1 MPLIANAATLHRLI
15 ATLACA
21 AALSLSGCAAPD
33 ATGAAPS
40 AEVEVL
46 QQEVAT
52 LRRSDQISREA
63 NGALQKTLG
72 EREEEIAGLQADVA
86 FYERLVGATAQRR
99 GLSVHDLQLKPQAG
113 DVWHFTSTLTQN
125 LNRGAISEGTMT
137 LLIEGTQGGALRQLD
152 WAALR
157 QRPGADG
164 VPYSFKYFQQVDG
177 EVFLPKGFT
186 PARVVVRL
194 QPRGGARVEQG
205 YPWAD
210 AIGGPSPGA

>member
-1 MPLIANAATLHRLI
+1 MPLIPSAATLHRFI

-21 AALSLSGCAAPD
+21 GALAAAGCSATDAPD
-33 ATGAAPS
+33 AAPS
-40 AEVEVL
+40 SHVEGL
-46 QQEVAT
+46 KQQIAT
-52 LRRSDQISREA
+52 SRRSDQISREA
-63 NGALQKTLG
+63 NGALQKTLA

-113 DVWHFTSTLTQN
+113 DIWHFTSTLTQN
-125 LNRGAISEGTMT
+125 LNRGAISEGAMT
-137 LLIEGTQGGALRQLD
+137 LSIEGTQGGALRQLD

-177 EVFLPKGFT
+177 EVFLPKGFS

-194 QPRGGARVEQG
+194 QPRGGARVEQA

-210 AIGGPSPGA
+210 AIAGQSPGA